1 MFKRFVHLRTFPE
14 AAHIRS
20 LLVENGFH
28 PPNVDASAHVT
39 IAGADQMYY
48 VELPDDE
55 VSAALQFLRDTG
67 LDKLIGA

>member
-1 MFKRFVHLRTFPE
+1 M
-14 AAHIRS
+14 
-20 LLVENGFH
+20 
-28 PPNVDASAHVT
+28 ASAARLSPDEYGVRSRVT
-39 IAGADQMYY
+39 TAYRLRDTVVNSVLTPCDFAGADQVYY